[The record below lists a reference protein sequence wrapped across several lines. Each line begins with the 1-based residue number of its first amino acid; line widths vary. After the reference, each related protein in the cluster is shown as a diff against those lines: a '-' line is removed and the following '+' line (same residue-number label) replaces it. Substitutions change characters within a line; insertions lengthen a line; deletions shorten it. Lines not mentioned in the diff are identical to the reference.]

1 MSRIRLDT
9 EILEKKTLYQF
20 FWLLKYQRVFKIRI
34 FLFHLIGLRSH
45 MHRGACLTSMKHLE
59 VRCYITIVQHSK

>member
-9 EILEKKTLYQF
+9 EILEKKNVVSI
-20 FWLLKYQRVFKIRI
+20 FWLLKYQRGFKIRV
-34 FLFHLIGLRSH
+34 FLFHLIGLLSH

-59 VRCYITIVQHSK
+59 VIYYE